1 MNMTIKHRILPP
13 HDVWMDISWNLD
25 DNFKTYTFTF
35 RLSAFDGEYE
45 SGLFTAT
52 LGDVEV
58 EKADD
63 FICRLNML
71 VKDEHLEEA
80 MELIEYAIF
89 DEDDS
94 LYTDMEEW
102 MASVIHQYENE
113 DVSEW
118 KREQETHEYNLNLD
132 RI

>member
-1 MNMTIKHRILPP
+1 MNMTINYCILPP
-13 HDVWMDISWNLD
+13 HRVWMDISWNLD

-35 RLSAFDGEYE
+35 RLSAFDDEYE
-45 SGLFTAT
+45 RTFTAT

-80 MELIEYAIF
+80 MELIEVAVL
-89 DEDDS
+89 DENES
-94 LYTDMEEW
+94 TYTEMEEW